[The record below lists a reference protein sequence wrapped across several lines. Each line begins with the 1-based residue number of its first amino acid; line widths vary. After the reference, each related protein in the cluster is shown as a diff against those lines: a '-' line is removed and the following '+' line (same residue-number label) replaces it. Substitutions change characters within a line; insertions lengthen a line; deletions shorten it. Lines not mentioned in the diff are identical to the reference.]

1 MNTTKGTKPSA
12 EIINDFHTELKKEI
26 GHLVA
31 VEKDLRKWMA
41 QFGSNEAVLI
51 SAIDDAV
58 TNIQRAVYNLEEE
71 INS

>member
-1 MNTTKGTKPSA
+1 MKTTKGTKASA
-12 EIINDFHTELKKEI
+12 EIINNFHTELKKEI
-26 GHLVA
+26 GNLVS
-31 VEKDLRKWMA
+31 VEKDLRKLMA
-41 QFGSNEAVLI
+41 QFGKNEAVLI